1 LEQRL
6 IEVDNNKSE
15 EFREMAREVNNCRAK
30 VIEKDRKVKKS
41 DKMREQSEVKISQM
55 QSEINAYQKDKD
67 NLEA

>member
-1 LEQRL
+1 
-6 IEVDNNKSE
+6 
-15 EFREMAREVNNCRAK
+15 MAREVNNCRAK
-30 VIEKDRKVKKS
+30 VFEKDRKVKKS

>member
-1 LEQRL
+1 
-6 IEVDNNKSE
+6 
-15 EFREMAREVNNCRAK
+15 MAREVNNCRAK